1 MQVMWHLYPEFV
13 VIFTLQ
19 LLLITDTAED
29 LSQNQSLGE
38 AAVKQVY
45 NTISIRLSEAEAIPL
60 GV

>member
-1 MQVMWHLYPEFV
+1 MQVMRHLYPEFV

-19 LLLITDTAED
+19 LLLITDMVED

-45 NTISIRLSEAEAIPL
+45 NTISIRLSKAEAIPL

>member
-19 LLLITDTAED
+19 LLLITDMAED